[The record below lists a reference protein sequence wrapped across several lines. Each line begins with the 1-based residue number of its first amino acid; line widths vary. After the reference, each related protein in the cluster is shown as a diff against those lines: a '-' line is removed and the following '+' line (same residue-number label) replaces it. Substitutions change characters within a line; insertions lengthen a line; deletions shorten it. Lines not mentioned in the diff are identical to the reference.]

1 VAGGSRL
8 DRPGSVIA
16 ARRGGERC
24 WRAVNARCRA
34 RMLACVITACLTLP
48 GCGLGTQ
55 TVPQPIDP
63 ASFTSAEPPAPPRS
77 TSVGQIYLIRER
89 RLVAVPRT
97 TTTLTDTLSLLA
109 AGPTPLDT
117 ETGLESPLRGAA
129 TVQAVDDAGVATIEV
144 GPEFAGLPDDDRYLA
159 VSLTKNSRS
168 AADKPKAC
176 PGTLQHLGAFE
187 RDIDDRARVR
197 MAPRCCCWSSSAVGT
212 STNTVRAI
220 AKRFSR
226 GLRPIVASTSPSGPR
241 RWRRS

>member
-1 VAGGSRL
+1 
-8 DRPGSVIA
+8 
-16 ARRGGERC
+16 
-24 WRAVNARCRA
+24 
-34 RMLACVITACLTLP
+34 MLACVITACLTLP

-144 GPEFAGLPDDDRYLA
+144 GPEFAELPDHDRYLA
-159 VSLTKNSRS
+159 
-168 AADKPKAC
+168 AAQLVWTATGVC
-176 PGTLQHLGAFE
+176 CTT
-187 RDIDDRARVR
+187 RVQVR
-197 MAPRCCCWSSSAVGT
+197 HDTTPVPLPTDGGVVEGPVGRVDYASVAP
-212 STNTVRAI
+212 
-220 AKRFSR
+220 
-226 GLRPIVASTSPSGPR
+226 L
-241 RWRRS
+241 